1 MPGFI
6 PPPYEELAEDGER
19 YFKILGTPSALIAT
33 YEYLLEAAELA
44 AKVPGFQ
51 AQGIQIDLL
60 LRQMEDEVRTTAR
73 STAVRSMALIRQRIE
88 ATRVRP
94 KRGDQKLTSS
104 ILSKTVPG
112 PIGPAGGSV
121 GIGSIDELNV
131 GTLRPSSNSRVPFFW
146 RAQEFGSDHLVGHE
160 VIGVFQPGEAAP
172 EGPGPNRTHPFFA
185 ARGKG
190 QGRRYKMIIRNPIEE
205 RGYLRE
211 GAMEAAEFR
220 RAEFKAIEGRA
231 VERMKQITLGVK

>member
-1 MPGFI
+1 MSGFI
-6 PPPYEELAEDGER
+6 PAPYEELAEDGER
-19 YFKILGTPSALIAT
+19 YFKILGTPSALITT

-44 AKVPGFQ
+44 VKFPGFQ

-60 LRQMEDEVRTTAR
+60 LRQMEDEVRSTAR
-73 STAVRSMALIRQRIE
+73 LTALQSVQFIRQRIE

-94 KRGDQKLTSS
+94 KRGDEKLVSS
-104 ILSKTVPG
+104 ILSTPVPG

-121 GIGSIDELNV
+121 GIGAIDALNI
-131 GTLRPSSNSRVPFFW
+131 GTLRPSSNSKVPFFW

-172 EGPGPNRTHPFFA
+172 EGPGPNRTHPFFQ

-205 RGYLRE
+205 RGFLRE

-220 RAEFKAIEGRA
+220 RGAFKTIEARA
-231 VERMKQITLGVK
+231 VDRMKQITLGVK